1 MASGSREVVNG
12 DAARQSPDLR
22 ALAIGQSFP
31 RRNGSA
37 PMPAESTT
45 CVRRLDEL
53 YTAYPFLGSRRMT
66 AVLRAEELS
75 INRKR
80 VHSG

>member
-1 MASGSREVVNG
+1 
-12 DAARQSPDLR
+12 
-22 ALAIGQSFP
+22 
-31 RRNGSA
+31 
-37 PMPAESTT
+37 MPAESAT
-45 CVRRLDEL
+45 CVRRLDKL

-80 VHSG
+80 VQRPMRRPLPCEGTAIPGRINMLKPRTHKLHRICGDC

>member
-1 MASGSREVVNG
+1 
-12 DAARQSPDLR
+12 
-22 ALAIGQSFP
+22 
-31 RRNGSA
+31 
-37 PMPAESTT
+37 MPAESAT

-53 YTAYPFLGSRRMT
+53 YTAYRFLGSRRMT

>member
-1 MASGSREVVNG
+1 
-12 DAARQSPDLR
+12 
-22 ALAIGQSFP
+22 
-31 RRNGSA
+31 
-37 PMPAESTT
+37 MPAESTT

-53 YTAYPFLGSRRMT
+53 YTAYPLLGSRRMT